1 MVAAVG
7 TLAKPMASRWAGYPI
22 PNASPTRRK
31 AEKCSYMCGRADTGR
46 NPTGTKLST
55 TTAANAAQA
64 IHRPMIIVVG
74 RLRHPIG
81 RGNTIVMMNITV
93 RALTLMAGEL
103 TNRSEIAG
111 HP

>member
-7 TLAKPMASRWAGYPI
+7 TLAKPMVSCWPGYAI

-31 AEKCSYMCGRADTGR
+31 AVKCSYMCGRADTGR

-55 TTAANAAQA
+55 TTAPNAVQA

-74 RLRHPIG
+74 RLWHPVG
-81 RGNTIVMMNITV
+81 RGNTIVMMNTAV
-93 RALTLMAGEL
+93 RG
-103 TNRSEIAG
+103 R
-111 HP
+111 